1 MRADPAQMLKERAGI
16 IKTRLQ
22 AEIGD
27 IRLEPRRRNG
37 RKRGDG
43 GIIGT
48 RRTLVTSQTG
58 RAPFRKAALSHGR
71 ERQIYT
77 GREPSGKSYDACVQI
92 IEPLEGKARADQIE
106 PDMFGKAEIGRAS
119 CREEGCQ

>member
-48 RRTLVTSQTG
+48 SRTLVTSQTG
-58 RAPFRKAALSHGR
+58 SAPFRKAALSTGR
-71 ERQIYT
+71 ERQIST
-77 GREPSGKSYDACVQI
+77 GREPSGKSYDACAQI
-92 IEPLEGKARADQIE
+92 IEPLEGKA
-106 PDMFGKAEIGRAS
+106 
-119 CREEGCQ
+119 